1 MTTYAIE
8 AEGLGKRYS
17 LGEDTKLHRISDMFM
32 PWKRITETNDFWAL
46 KDVSFKIEP
55 GESVGIIGRN
65 GAGKSTLL
73 KVLSRITAP
82 TAGRVRVRGRVGT
95 LLEVG
100 TGFHPELSGRDN
112 IFLSGTILGLSYAE
126 VRKHLDEIID
136 FSGVGKFIDTP
147 VKRYS
152 SGMQVKLAFAV
163 AVYLEPEI
171 LIVDEV
177 LAVGDLAFQRKS
189 LRRLSEVT
197 GREGR
202 TVLFVSHSLDSIRRS
217 CQRVLVLE
225 DGLLKFDGPSE
236 AGVDFYKDSVP
247 YEPEAIKEV
256 NVKNR
261 LSRASGAVR
270 FTRVEVLD
278 ETAQSRWS
286 FLPGETARIQ
296 IEYEVVQPVASLMF
310 LYRLFT
316 PRDDLGSNDETIVV
330 NIPEV
335 LSREPLPAGHVGA
348 AELILPNLKLKA
360 ATLAQYL
367 CLTNVED
374 KIAYDVVDSNINLP
388 PFVVKGGN
396 KGQAGIGLFN
406 IDYQFR
412 QTECDQLTVGR
423 R

>member
-1 MTTYAIE
+1 MTDYAIE
-8 AEGLGKRYS
+8 VESLGKRYS
-17 LGEDTKLHRISDMFM
+17 LGEGAKLHRISDMFM
-32 PWKRITETNDFWAL
+32 PWKRIPESNEFWAL
-46 KDVSFKIEP
+46 KDISFKIGQ

-73 KVLSRITAP
+73 KILSRITAP
-82 TAGRVRVRGRVGT
+82 TTGRVRVRGRVGT

-112 IFLSGTILGLSYAE
+112 IYLSGTILGLRYAE

-136 FSGVGKFIDTP
+136 FSGVEKFIDTP

-177 LAVGDLAFQRKS
+177 LAVGDIAFQRKS
-189 LRRLSEVT
+189 LRRLGEVT
-197 GREGR
+197 GRDGR
-202 TVLFVSHSLDSIRRS
+202 TVLFVSHSLESIKKS

-225 DGLLKFDGPSE
+225 DGLLKFDGSSD
-236 AGVDFYKDSVP
+236 AGVDFYRESVP

-261 LSRASGAVR
+261 LARTNGAVR
-270 FTRVEVLD
+270 FTRVEAID
-278 ETAQSRWS
+278 EAGQSRWS
-286 FLPGETARIQ
+286 FQAGETARIH
-296 IEYEVVQPVASLMF
+296 IEYEVIQPVASLMF
-310 LYRLFT
+310 LYRLFM
-316 PRDDLGSNDETIVV
+316 PRDDLSANADETIVV

-335 LSREPLPAGHVGA
+335 LSCEPLQAGHQGV
-348 AELILPNLKLKA
+348 AELILPNLKLKS

-367 CLTNVED
+367 YLGNTD
-374 KIAYDVVDSNINLP
+374 DTIAYDVVDSNVNLP
-388 PFVVKGGN
+388 FFVVKGV
-396 KGQAGIGLFN
+396 KGQQGKGLFS
-406 IDYQFR
+406 IDYQLR
-412 QTECDQLTVGR
+412 QAECDHLTISR
-423 R
+423 P